1 MSLEYIS
8 VCLYNGAVA
17 KKEVEEMDYQQM
29 GQSLKAI
36 SDENRMLI
44 LKYLSKEALCIC
56 EFTELLDMSQPAI
69 SQHMRKL
76 KQAQWICE
84 EKRGRWTIWSLNKE
98 HGLFDVLVTLL
109 AMLPEPERTV
119 ESLIAEGK
127 KVNCT

>member
-1 MSLEYIS
+1 MEY
-8 VCLYNGAVA
+8 
-17 KKEVEEMDYQQM
+17 KQM
-29 GQSLKAI
+29 EQNLKAV

-76 KQAQWICE
+76 KQAGLIRE
-84 EKRGRWTIWSLNKE
+84 EKRGRWTIWSLNTE
-98 HGLFDVLVTLL
+98 HELFTVLTSLL

-119 ESLIAEGK
+119 ESLVAEGK
-127 KVNCT
+127 KVNCS

>member
-1 MSLEYIS
+1 
-8 VCLYNGAVA
+8 
-17 KKEVEEMDYQQM
+17 MDYQQM
-29 GQSLKAI
+29 EQSLKAVG
-36 SDENRMLI
+36 DENRMLI

-76 KQAQWICE
+76 KQAQLICE

-98 HGLFDVLVTLL
+98 HGLFEVLITLL

>member
-1 MSLEYIS
+1 
-8 VCLYNGAVA
+8 
-17 KKEVEEMDYQQM
+17 MDYQQM

>member
-1 MSLEYIS
+1 
-8 VCLYNGAVA
+8 
-17 KKEVEEMDYQQM
+17 MDYQQM
-29 GQSLKAI
+29 EQSLKAV
-36 SDENRMLI
+36 SDETRMLI

-76 KQAQWICE
+76 KQAQLICE
-84 EKRGRWTIWSLNKE
+84 EKRGRWTIWSLNEE
-98 HGLFDVLVTLL
+98 HGLFEVLTTLL

>member
-1 MSLEYIS
+1 
-8 VCLYNGAVA
+8 
-17 KKEVEEMDYQQM
+17 MDYKQM
-29 GQSLKAI
+29 EQSLKAV
-36 SDENRMLI
+36 SDETRMLI

-76 KQAQWICE
+76 KQAGLICE
-84 EKRGRWTIWSLNKE
+84 EKRGRWTIWSLNEK
-98 HGLFDVLVTLL
+98 HGLFEVLASLL

-127 KVNCT
+127 KVNCK